1 MRSGGA
7 GHLKHQFIDYGSV
20 SEANSLA
27 PGRDS
32 RYARWGKALFDLGL
46 GLMLLPV
53 LLPVILVLCVLV
65 AMDGGL
71 PIFGHKRIGK
81 DGREFRCWKIRTMV
95 VDAQE
100 RLKKHLADNPEAA
113 AEWQQNFKLENDPRI
128 TRIGRF
134 LRKSSLDELPQLFNV
149 FRGEMSFVGPRPV
162 VRDELL
168 RYGLHQQVY
177 MSMRPGVTGLWQVSG
192 RNDVAYDQ
200 RVSMDVQYAREVS
213 LTEDVRIVAKTV
225 SSVLSLTGK

>member
-1 MRSGGA
+1 M
-7 GHLKHQFIDYGSV
+7 KHQFIDYGSV
-20 SEANSLA
+20 SEANSA
-27 PGRDS
+27 VKIERNSP
-32 RYARWGKALFDLGL
+32 YARWGKMLFDLGL

-53 LLPVILVLCVLV
+53 LLPVILVLCTLV

-71 PIFGHKRIGK
+71 PIFGHRRIGK
-81 DGREFRCWKIRTMV
+81 GGREFRCWKIRTMV
-95 VDAQE
+95 VDAEE

-113 AEWQQNFKLENDPRI
+113 AEWEQNFKLENDPRI
-128 TRIGRF
+128 TRMGRF

-213 LTEDVRIVAKTV
+213 LVQDARIVAKTV
-225 SSVLSLTGK
+225 TSVLSLTGK

>member
-27 PGRDS
+27 LGRDS

-100 RLKKHLADNPEAA
+100 RLNKHLADNPEAA

>member
-1 MRSGGA
+1 M
-7 GHLKHQFIDYGSV
+7 KHQFIDYGSV

-27 PGRDS
+27 LGRDS

-113 AEWQQNFKLENDPRI
+113 AEWRQNFKLENDPRI

>member
-1 MRSGGA
+1 M
-7 GHLKHQFIDYGSV
+7 
-20 SEANSLA
+20 
-27 PGRDS
+27 
-32 RYARWGKALFDLGL
+32 LFDLGL

-53 LLPVILVLCVLV
+53 LLPVILVLCTLV

-71 PIFGHKRIGK
+71 PIFGHRRIGK
-81 DGREFRCWKIRTMV
+81 GGREFRCWKIRTMV
-95 VDAQE
+95 VDAEE

-113 AEWQQNFKLENDPRI
+113 AEWEQNFKLENDPRI
-128 TRIGRF
+128 TRMGRF
-134 LRKSSLDELPQLFNV
+134 LRKSSLDELPQLFKV

-213 LTEDVRIVAKTV
+213 LVQDARIVAKTV
-225 SSVLSLTGK
+225 TSVLSLTGK

>member
-20 SEANSLA
+20 SEANSLVL
-27 PGRDS
+27 GRDS

>member
-27 PGRDS
+27 LGRDS

>member
-1 MRSGGA
+1 
-7 GHLKHQFIDYGSV
+7 
-20 SEANSLA
+20 
-27 PGRDS
+27 
-32 RYARWGKALFDLGL
+32 
-46 GLMLLPV
+46 
-53 LLPVILVLCVLV
+53 
-65 AMDGGL
+65 
-71 PIFGHKRIGK
+71 
-81 DGREFRCWKIRTMV
+81 MV

-100 RLKKHLADNPEAA
+100 RLQKHLAENPAAA

-168 RYGLHQQVY
+168 RYGMHQQVY

>member
-192 RNDVAYDQ
+192 RNDVAYEQ

>member
-27 PGRDS
+27 LGRDS

-65 AMDGGL
+65 AMDGEL

>member
-1 MRSGGA
+1 M
-7 GHLKHQFIDYGSV
+7 KHQFIDYGSV

-27 PGRDS
+27 LGRDS

>member
-27 PGRDS
+27 LGRDS

-200 RVSMDVQYAREVS
+200 RISMDVQYAREVS

>member
-27 PGRDS
+27 LGRDS

-100 RLKKHLADNPEAA
+100 RLQKHLAENPAAA

-168 RYGLHQQVY
+168 RYGMHQQVY

>member
-1 MRSGGA
+1 M
-7 GHLKHQFIDYGSV
+7 KHQFIDYGSV

>member
-27 PGRDS
+27 LGRDS

-113 AEWQQNFKLENDPRI
+113 AEWRQNFKLENDPRI

>member
-27 PGRDS
+27 LGRDS
-32 RYARWGKALFDLGL
+32 RYARWGKALFDLAL

>member
-1 MRSGGA
+1 M
-7 GHLKHQFIDYGSV
+7 KHQFIDYGSV
-20 SEANSLA
+20 SEANSA
-27 PGRDS
+27 VKIERNSP
-32 RYARWGKALFDLGL
+32 YARWGKMLFDLGL

-53 LLPVILVLCVLV
+53 LLPVILVLCTLV

-71 PIFGHKRIGK
+71 PIFGHRRIGK
-81 DGREFRCWKIRTMV
+81 GGREFRCWKIRTMV
-95 VDAQE
+95 VDAEE

-113 AEWQQNFKLENDPRI
+113 AEWEQNFKLENDPRI
-128 TRIGRF
+128 TRMGRF
-134 LRKSSLDELPQLFNV
+134 LRKSSLDVLPQLFNV

-213 LTEDVRIVAKTV
+213 LVQDARIVAKTV
-225 SSVLSLTGK
+225 TSVLSLTGK

>member
-1 MRSGGA
+1 M
-7 GHLKHQFIDYGSV
+7 KHQFIDYGSV
-20 SEANSLA
+20 SEANSA
-27 PGRDS
+27 VKIERNSP
-32 RYARWGKALFDLGL
+32 YARWGKMLFDLGL

-53 LLPVILVLCVLV
+53 LLPVILVLCTLV

-71 PIFGHKRIGK
+71 PIFGHRRIGK
-81 DGREFRCWKIRTMV
+81 GGREFRCWKIRTMV
-95 VDAQE
+95 VDAEE

-113 AEWQQNFKLENDPRI
+113 AEWEQNFKLENDPRI
-128 TRIGRF
+128 TRMGRF

-200 RVSMDVQYAREVS
+200 RVSMDVQYARKVS
-213 LTEDVRIVAKTV
+213 LVEDARIVAKTV
-225 SSVLSLTGK
+225 TSVLSLTGK

>member
-1 MRSGGA
+1 M
-7 GHLKHQFIDYGSV
+7 
-20 SEANSLA
+20 
-27 PGRDS
+27 
-32 RYARWGKALFDLGL
+32 LFDLGL

-53 LLPVILVLCVLV
+53 LLPVILVLCTLV

-71 PIFGHKRIGK
+71 PIFGHRRIGK
-81 DGREFRCWKIRTMV
+81 GGREFRCWKIRTMV
-95 VDAQE
+95 VDAEE

-113 AEWQQNFKLENDPRI
+113 AEWEQNFKLENDPRI
-128 TRIGRF
+128 TRMGRF

-213 LTEDVRIVAKTV
+213 LVQDARIVAKTV
-225 SSVLSLTGK
+225 TSVLSLTGK